1 MCVMRGGGY
10 TIESKTLGVAQGRG
24 GGMGRRVGGE
34 RGQGGSIGLCAKVM
48 K

>member
-24 GGMGRRVGGE
+24 GDMGSRVGGE
-34 RGQGGSIGLCAKVM
+34 RGQGGSIGL
-48 K
+48 